1 MVTTKTYNGIEFI
14 DLGMARLFA
23 REKFASKDD
32 AETAL
37 ERALCEYVKDEPM
50 NYRWSLSADL
60 ESREEVDLESDE
72 EVEFES
78 DEEVEF
84 EIVELEL
91 MGNDCGETPWSCT
104 HIKYYLGSECYRKDE
119 QTDNYEYYRMIGYIK
134 NLIDEYELESDEDI
148 KDEFAPIW
156 AERFAGAVRMYPEE
170 FTEEEKVQVER
181 IVRAILSNEQ

>member
-14 DLGMARLFA
+14 DLGKAQLFA
-23 REKFASKDD
+23 REKFASKDE

-37 ERALCEYVKDEPM
+37 ERAICEYVKDEPM
-50 NYRWSLSADL
+50 NYRWSLSAEL
-60 ESREEVDLESDE
+60 ESRE

-84 EIVELEL
+84 ESVELEL

-148 KDEFAPIW
+148 ADEFDHIW
-156 AERFAGAVRMYPEE
+156 AERFASAVRMYPEE

-181 IVRAILSNEQ
+181 IVRAILNNK

>member
-72 EVEFES
+72 
-78 DEEVEF
+78 
-84 EIVELEL
+84 
-91 MGNDCGETPWSCT
+91 
-104 HIKYYLGSECYRKDE
+104 
-119 QTDNYEYYRMIGYIK
+119 
-134 NLIDEYELESDEDI
+134 DI
-148 KDEFAPIW
+148 KADFAPIW
-156 AERFAGAVRMYPEE
+156 AERFESAVRMYPDE
-170 FTEEEKVQVER
+170 FTEEEKKQAQRLVLALTHE
-181 IVRAILSNEQ
+181 

>member
-1 MVTTKTYNGIEFI
+1 MATTTKTYNGIEFI
-14 DLGMARLFA
+14 DLGKAQLYA

-37 ERALCEYVKDEPM
+37 ERALCEYVKDEPK
-50 NYRWSLSADL
+50 NYRWSLSAEL
-60 ESREEVDLESDE
+60 ESGE
-72 EVEFES
+72 EVE
-78 DEEVEF
+78 
-84 EIVELEL
+84 LAL

-148 KDEFAPIW
+148 KADFAPIW
-156 AERFAGAVRMYPEE
+156 AERFATAVRMHPDE
-170 FTEEEKVQVER
+170 FTAEEVEQGER
-181 IVRAILSNEQ
+181 ISRAILDNEYEY

>member
-23 REKFASKDD
+23 REEFASKDD

-50 NYRWSLSADL
+50 NYRWSLSAEL
-60 ESREEVDLESDE
+60 ESREEV
-72 EVEFES
+72 EFER
-78 DEEVEF
+78 
-84 EIVELEL
+84 VELEL

-148 KDEFAPIW
+148 KADFAPIW
-156 AERFAGAVRMYPEE
+156 AERFESAVRMYPDE
-170 FTEEEKVQVER
+170 FTEEEKKQAQRLVLAISHVE
-181 IVRAILSNEQ
+181 

>member
-14 DLGMARLFA
+14 DLGKAQLYA
-23 REKFASKDD
+23 REKFASKDE

-37 ERALCEYVKDEPM
+37 ERAICEYVKDEPM

-78 DEEVEF
+78 
-84 EIVELEL
+84 VELEL

-148 KDEFAPIW
+148 ADEFDHIW
-156 AERFAGAVRMYPEE
+156 AERFASAVRMYPEE

-181 IVRAILSNEQ
+181 IVRAILSNEE

>member
-72 EVEFES
+72 EVEFE
-78 DEEVEF
+78 
-84 EIVELEL
+84 IVELEL

-119 QTDNYEYYRMIGYIK
+119 QPTIT
-134 NLIDEYELESDEDI
+134 S
-148 KDEFAPIW
+148 
-156 AERFAGAVRMYPEE
+156 
-170 FTEEEKVQVER
+170 T
-181 IVRAILSNEQ
+181 IV

>member
-14 DLGMARLFA
+14 DLGKAQLYA
-23 REKFASKDD
+23 REKFASKDE

-37 ERALCEYVKDEPM
+37 ERAICEYVKDEPM

-60 ESREEVDLESDE
+60 ESDE

-84 EIVELEL
+84 ESVELEL

-148 KDEFAPIW
+148 ADEFDHIW
-156 AERFAGAVRMYPEE
+156 AERFASAVRMYPEE
-170 FTEEEKVQVER
+170 FTEEEKVQVEG
-181 IVRAILSNEQ
+181 IVRAILNNK

>member
-50 NYRWSLSADL
+50 NYRWSLSAEL

-72 EVEFES
+72 EVEFERG
-78 DEEVEF
+78 EF
-84 EIVELEL
+84 VKLEL
-91 MGNDCGETPWSCT
+91 MSNDCGETPWSCT

-148 KDEFAPIW
+148 ADDFDDIW
-156 AERFAGAVRMYPEE
+156 AERFAGAVRMYPDE

>member
-14 DLGMARLFA
+14 DLGKAQLYA
-23 REKFASKDD
+23 REKFASKDE

-50 NYRWSLSADL
+50 NYRWSLSAEL
-60 ESREEVDLESDE
+60 ESREEVDL
-72 EVEFES
+72 ES

-104 HIKYYLGSECYRKDE
+104 HIEYYLGSECYRKDE

-134 NLIDEYELESDEDI
+134 NLIDEYELESDDDI
-148 KDEFAPIW
+148 ADEFAPIW

-170 FTEEEKVQVER
+170 FTEEEKAQVER
-181 IVRAILSNEQ
+181 IVRAILSNE

>member
-14 DLGMARLFA
+14 DLGKAQLYA

-32 AETAL
+32 AETSL

-60 ESREEVDLESDE
+60 ES
-72 EVEFES
+72 

-91 MGNDCGETPWSCT
+91 MGNDCVETPWSCT

-148 KDEFAPIW
+148 KEEFAPIW
-156 AERFAGAVRMYPEE
+156 AERFASAVRMYPNE
-170 FTEEEKVQVER
+170 FTAEEIEQGER
-181 IVRAILSNEQ
+181 ISKAILDNEYEY

>member
-14 DLGMARLFA
+14 DLGKAQLFA

-50 NYRWSLSADL
+50 NYRWSLSAEL

-72 EVEFES
+72 EVDLES

-148 KDEFAPIW
+148 AEEFAPIW
-156 AERFAGAVRMYPEE
+156 AERFASAVRMYPDE
-170 FTEEEKVQVER
+170 FTAEEIEQGER
-181 IVRAILSNEQ
+181 IVRAILDNEQ

>member
-23 REKFASKDD
+23 CEKFASKDD

-50 NYRWSLSADL
+50 NYRWSLSAEL
-60 ESREEVDLESDE
+60 ESR
-72 EVEFES
+72 
-78 DEEVEF
+78 EEVEF

-148 KDEFAPIW
+148 KADFAPIW
-156 AERFAGAVRMYPEE
+156 AERFAGAVRLYPEE

>member
-14 DLGMARLFA
+14 DLGKAQLYA
-23 REKFASKDD
+23 REKFASKDE

-37 ERALCEYVKDEPM
+37 ERAICEYVKDEPM

-60 ESREEVDLESDE
+60 ESDEEVDLESDE

-78 DEEVEF
+78 
-84 EIVELEL
+84 VELEL

-148 KDEFAPIW
+148 ADEFDHIW
-156 AERFAGAVRMYPEE
+156 AERFASAVRMYPEE

-181 IVRAILSNEQ
+181 IVRAILSNEE

>member
-50 NYRWSLSADL
+50 NYRWSLSAEL

-72 EVEFES
+72 EVEFERG
-78 DEEVEF
+78 EF
-84 EIVELEL
+84 VELEL

-134 NLIDEYELESDEDI
+134 NLIDEYELESDEDVA
-148 KDEFAPIW
+148 DEFDHIW
-156 AERFAGAVRMYPEE
+156 AERFASAVRMYPDE
-170 FTEEEKVQVER
+170 FTEEEREQGER
-181 IVRAILSNEQ
+181 ISRAILDNEQ